1 VTAAAAERILRSA
14 VALVWLATGL
24 LVVTPYYRAEGTRW
38 LAPLGFGP
46 WLMVAT
52 CAGEVVLAA
61 VVLWRKTDLLQALAQ
76 TAPIL
81 AFSLIL
87 GALDPHLLA
96 HPFGVLTK
104 NIPIVASL
112 WTAYLLGREG
122 FTPRV
127 DRLLRVAAGLIWIT
141 EGIFPKLLFQS
152 PLEIAVLGAFGVP
165 AAAASTLIRVTGVA
179 QALSGVLVFA
189 LKGRALAVLLLLQMA
204 ALVFLPLLVT
214 WTYPEMWAHPFG
226 PMTKNVVIV
235 AAAYVLWRRCT
246 PTSS

>member
-1 VTAAAAERILRSA
+1 MTPTSAERVLRSA
-14 VALVWLATGL
+14 VALVWLSTGL
-24 LVVTPYYRAEGTRW
+24 LVVVPSYRAEGVRW
-38 LAPLGFGP
+38 LAPLGVGA

-52 CAGEVVLAA
+52 CVGEIVLAA

-76 TAPIL
+76 TAPIV
-81 AFSLIL
+81 AFTLIL
-87 GALDPHLLA
+87 GVLDPRLFA

-112 WTAYLLGREG
+112 WTAYLLAREG

-127 DRLLRVAAGLIWIT
+127 DLLLRVAAGLIWIT

-152 PLEIAVLGAFGVP
+152 PMELAVLGAFGVP

-179 QALSGVLVFA
+179 QALSGVLVFK
-189 LKGRALAVLLLLQMA
+189 LTGRPLAVLLLLQMA
-204 ALVFLPLLVT
+204 ALLFLPLLVT
-214 WTYPEMWAHPFG
+214 WTFPEMWAHPFG
-226 PMTKNVVIV
+226 PLTKNVVIV